1 MMKRERKIA
10 AIISGILFIVGKSY
24 LYAQGCCTPGTSSL
38 YGAERGIAQ
47 YRTLNASLSY
57 QYNFANRAYQGSQ
70 QVDDLLRRTAFV
82 QSLNIELEYG
92 IADRVSLLMLGSYV
106 WKSREFTTSSAVGS
120 GSQTTT
126 FHTNGVG
133 DVTLLGKYALVQP
146 TISSP
151 YEVSVGLGAKLPTGS
166 YTQEL
171 EGARY
176 PIDLQ
181 PGTGGADLLGWVF
194 LARSYPAQQLSFYGS
209 FLYRY
214 GGSNPDGYKIGNEWV
229 ASLGAEYSINEWFQL
244 SLQLRGRGAGED
256 FSSGR
261 FLPSTGGQMYAVL
274 PGIIYREGIVAVGIY
289 SLLPFYRNL
298 SGTQVSLNY
307 LIGIGTRCFFDFR
320 GSPEPQVE
328 SENPE

>member
-1 MMKRERKIA
+1 MKLERILVV
-10 AIISGILFIVGKSY
+10 IICGVFFIVGKSHVN
-24 LYAQGCCTPGTSSL
+24 AQGCCTPGTSSL

-47 YRTLNASLSY
+47 YQTLNASLAY

-70 QVDDLLRRTAFV
+70 QANDLLRRTASV

-92 IADRVSLLMLGSYV
+92 LADRVSVLILGSYV
-106 WKSREFTTSSAVGS
+106 RKSREFTTSSAAGS
-120 GSQTTT
+120 EIQTTT
-126 FHTNGVG
+126 FNTNGVG
-133 DVTLLGKYALVQP
+133 DLTLLSKYALIQP

-151 YEVSVGLGAKLPTGS
+151 FGVSVGLGAKLPTGS

-194 LARSYPAQQLSFYGS
+194 VSRSYPAQQLSFYGS

-244 SLQLRGRGAGED
+244 SLQLRGRGASED
-256 FSSGR
+256 FASGR

-307 LIGIGTRCFFDFR
+307 LVGIGTQCFFDFR
-320 GSPEPQVE
+320 GSPEPQVDGKN
-328 SENPE
+328 SE